1 MATVFDNAMAA
12 HVWAQQNQES
22 GRSHNGNLF
31 FEGRAIFSYGR
42 HYCAGY
48 IMPAE
53 LARPGFRFNGN
64 SAPLGLYNAD
74 SYPISTGRHVSYVRR
89 AIRGAPHAVPGLTE
103 LAREFERAAYQIQP
117 RPDVSPEAMRGRLA
131 EARDM
136 ARKAIES
143 HCAAPENWPG
153 LATVAALFGAAG
165 ADNPERRAAALE
177 RRKDSAA
184 KAEAA
189 KRAKEKA
196 SRADS
201 EARAWAARSV
211 AEVLAEMRAEAR
223 GPYFRADPAARQWA
237 ERGRALHRLAR
248 HAKAKGW
255 TRMAADLRAI
265 YKAIRA
271 EIPGFDLAE
280 ARRARVSVW
289 QRNKRKLRDGL
300 ARLATLEMRPD
311 ADSAP
316 IHAGR
321 MAALNLAEAL
331 RAEGDGN
338 RGAWAA
344 RPARAAGLCPE
355 ELAASLDGKAER
367 LGKVAEVL
375 AEAKRRA
382 DARARLAEVRA
393 ALADLAAGLDSVA
406 PEMLPAIAKRAEA
419 ARRHVWGFARHAPLY
434 KGDSCKPLYAMPG
447 AWAVA
452 GWTPDKAGRL
462 HRILAAHAEA
472 AKRAEAEAKRAIEAA
487 QRAEAIQ
494 TWRETG
500 RATFAGPNGP
510 QPWRGRLADAQGGA
524 LLRVADV
531 ARDES
536 GAVTGGRLITSQGAE
551 VPLTHAIRAFR
562 FLKLC
567 RERGTAWRANGKTL
581 AVGHFRV
588 DSVDA
593 QGNFVAGCH
602 RINWPEVETV
612 ARAVGVLDLA
622 PADTAEARETV

>member
-1 MATVFDNAMAA
+1 MVTVFDNGMTA
-12 HVWAQQNQES
+12 HVWAQQSQES
-22 GRSHNGNLF
+22 GRSHNGNLY
-31 FEGRAIFSYGR
+31 FEGRRIFSYGG

-74 SYPISTGRHVSYVRR
+74 SYSISTSRHVSEVRR
-89 AIRGAPHAVPGLTE
+89 AIRGAAHAVPGLTE
-103 LAREFERAAYQIQP
+103 LARELERAAFRIQP

-153 LATVAALFGAAG
+153 LATVAELFRAAG
-165 ADNPERRAAALE
+165 ADNAERRAAALE

-189 KRAKEKA
+189 QTAKDKA
-196 SRADS
+196 RRADA
-201 EARAWAARSV
+201 EAKQWAARPV
-211 AEVLAEMRAEAR
+211 AEIVAEMRDESR
-223 GPYFRADPAARQWA
+223 GQYFRAEPAARRWA
-237 ERGRALHRLAR
+237 ETGRAVHRLAR
-248 HAKAKGW
+248 HAKARGW
-255 TRMAADLRAI
+255 TRVAADLGAI

-289 QRNKRKLRDGL
+289 QRNKRELRDGL
-300 ARLATLEMRPD
+300 ARLATLESRPA
-311 ADSAP
+311 ADPAP
-316 IHAGR
+316 VYKAR

-367 LGKVAEVL
+367 LASVAEVL
-375 AEAKRRA
+375 AKGRKRA
-382 DARARLAEVRA
+382 QARAKLADVRA

-406 PEMLPAIAKRAEA
+406 PAELPAIAKRAEA
-419 ARRHVWGFARHAPLY
+419 ARRYVWGFARHAPLY
-434 KGDSCKPLYAMPG
+434 KGDSRKPLYAMPG

-472 AKRAEAEAKRAIEAA
+472 AKRAEAEAKARIEAA
-487 QRAEAIQ
+487 QTAEAIQ

-500 RATFAGPNGP
+500 RATFNGPSGP
-510 QPWRGRLADAQGGA
+510 QPWRGLLADAQGGA

-531 ARDES
+531 ARDDS
-536 GAVTGGRLITSQGAE
+536 GAITGGRLITSQSAE

-567 RERGTAWRANGKTL
+567 REKGTAWRANGKTL

-588 DSVDA
+588 DSIDA
-593 QGNFVAGCH
+593 QGNFRAGCH
-602 RINWPEVETV
+602 AINWPEVETV
-612 ARAVGVLDLA
+612 ARLVGVLDLA
-622 PADTAEARETV
+622 PADTAEARETA

>member
-1 MATVFDNAMAA
+1 MATVFDNGMTA
-12 HVWAQQNQES
+12 HVWAQQTQES

-31 FEGRAIFSYGR
+31 FEGRQIFSYGR
-42 HYCAGY
+42 HYVAGY
-48 IMPAE
+48 IMPADLSRNPE
-53 LARPGFRFNGN
+53 AT
-64 SAPLGLYNAD
+64 PLGLYNDD
-74 SYPISTGRHVSYVRR
+74 SYSISTTRHVSYVRR
-89 AIRGAPHAVPGLTE
+89 AIRGAARAVPGLTL
-103 LAREFERAAYQIQP
+103 LAREIERAIGWAAYNGRMNPAGHI
-117 RPDVSPEAMRGRLA
+117 SPA
-131 EARDM
+131 ELNKARDM

-143 HCAAPENWPG
+143 HCGKPENWPA
-153 LATVAALFGAAG
+153 LATVAALFRAVG

-189 KRAKEKA
+189 KAAKDKA
-196 SRADS
+196 RRADA
-201 EARAWAARSV
+201 EAKQWAARPV
-211 AEVLAEMRAEAR
+211 AEIVAEMRDESR
-223 GPYFRADPAARQWA
+223 GQYFRAEPAARRWA
-237 ERGRALHRLAR
+237 ETGRAVHRLAR
-248 HAKAKGW
+248 HAKARGW
-255 TRMAADLRAI
+255 TRVAADLGAI

-280 ARRARVSVW
+280 TRRARVSVW
-289 QRNKRKLRDGL
+289 QRNKAKLRDGL
-300 ARLATLEMRPD
+300 ARLATLESRPD

-321 MAALNLAEAL
+321 LAALNLAEAL

-355 ELAASLDGKAER
+355 TLAASLDGKAER
-367 LGKVAEVL
+367 LGRVAEVL
-375 AEAKRRA
+375 AERKRRA

-434 KGDSCKPLYAMPG
+434 KGDSCKPLYAVPR

-472 AKRAEAEAKRAIEAA
+472 AKRAETEAKARIEAA

-494 TWRETG
+494 AWRETG
-500 RATFAGPNGP
+500 RATFNGPSGP

-536 GAVTGGRLITSQGAE
+536 GAVTGGRLITSQSAE

-567 RERGTAWRANGKTL
+567 RETGRAWRANGKTL

-593 QGNFVAGCH
+593 QGNFRAGCH
-602 RINWPEVETV
+602 VINWPEVETV
-612 ARAVGVLDLA
+612 ARLVGVFDLA
-622 PADTAEARETV
+622 PADTAEARETA